1 MFKLKKNNITLD
13 QQYETRSE
21 AETAILDLITAEAK
35 IISDASVAIKNTN
48 DGWDLFV
55 NGRVRWFY
63 QIFEVHADAVTDSCW
78 YEERW
83 YDSDLENALL
93 YHEVPVTE
101 KTMALMKEK
110 CEHLFDDK
118 SARNEMLAAY
128 DQALVAQKE
137 AENTLDE
144 LTADE
149 NVKEADYEDAS
160 DALDAAKADVSAKE
174 EAVTNA
180 QNHLNELLGNDSDA
194 PTLADA
200 QAELDQ
206 ASADLET
213 AKATV
218 AEKEK
223 AVAAA
228 QTALD
233 NAKAAISQAE
243 TDRDA
248 KKAEA
253 ERLEAELAS
262 EVTEKRNAMEAAEK
276 VMNNASETLENA
288 KAELSEKETAKANA
302 ESTYADKKTDREN
315 AETDANEKAKIL
327 DQKTKDAETAK
338 TVYETSVDKITPLRN
353 AQTALDNAKDNY
365 KNAEESLESAITALN
380 DAITKL
386 SQKNDLLASAKD
398 FAARAN
404 LLSYQGSQTT
414 EITDE
419 DFAYLNE
426 KVKAVLNAENALK
439 AAKIKLAQTE
449 ETLATAKEN
458 LEAAKQ
464 QHTKTSAAVSI
475 AKTIYESFLP
485 KEAEAKEP
493 DNGTV
498 QATNTVK
505 TSADTSSDKAQNG
518 TLKAGTVKTGDT
530 ANAGAYGIALT
541 GSILALGA
549 ALKKR
554 RPSK

>member
-1 MFKLKKNNITLD
+1 M
-13 QQYETRSE
+13 
-21 AETAILDLITAEAK
+21 
-35 IISDASVAIKNTN
+35 
-48 DGWDLFV
+48 
-55 NGRVRWFY
+55 
-63 QIFEVHADAVTDSCW
+63 
-78 YEERW
+78 
-83 YDSDLENALL
+83 
-93 YHEVPVTE
+93 
-101 KTMALMKEK
+101 
-110 CEHLFDDK
+110 
-118 SARNEMLAAY
+118 
-128 DQALVAQKE
+128 
-137 AENTLDE
+137 DE

-180 QNHLNELLGNDSDA
+180 QNHLNELLGNDPDA

-233 NAKAAISQAE
+233 NAKTAISQAE

-253 ERLEAELAS
+253 ERLESELAS

-386 SQKNDLLASAKD
+386 SQKNDLLTSAKD